1 MRILYVAQRYD
12 YGHVERGPSFEH
24 CNFYEALSALGHDID
39 YFDIGTMLAQHGR
52 EAMNEVLLRTARAT
66 TPDFMFCCLTEDE
79 LDAEVVA
86 SITRETGTVTF
97 NWFCDDH
104 WRFEDFT
111 QRWAPA
117 FSYVSTTALS
127 ALPKYAAIG
136 YPNVIKTQWA
146 AADSLYF
153 PRGRPLAYDVTF
165 VGQVYG
171 DRPAVIRQLRTAGLD
186 VRTWGTGWNVR
197 PWHKVA
203 SKLPL
208 VGRAGGQRWRRRVAA
223 SSRSSQDEM
232 LAIFEQSRVNIDLF
246 ASSHGDEPQIKGRT
260 FEVPACGGFLL
271 DGRAAGIEEYFDIG
285 TELVTYGDLDDLID
299 KSRYYLRHETERES
313 IRAAGTKRT
322 LAEHTYRDRFREIFR
337 TIGLPH

>member
-24 CNFYEALSALGHDID
+24 FNFYTSLDALGHEIV
-39 YFDIGTMLAQHGR
+39 YFDIGTMLREHGR
-52 EAMNEVLLRTARAT
+52 EGMNDALLKQARESSA
-66 TPDFMFCCLTEDE
+66 DFMFCCLTEDE
-79 LDAEVVA
+79 LDPEVVRT
-86 SITRETGTVTF
+86 ITQETSTVTF

-111 QRWAPA
+111 SRWAPC
-117 FSYVSTTALS
+117 FTYVSTTAAS

-136 YPNVIKTQWA
+136 CRNVIKTQWA

-171 DRPAVIRQLRTAGLD
+171 DRPAIVDGMRKAGLD
-186 VRTWGTGWNVR
+186 VRTWGTGWRVR
-197 PWHKVA
+197 PWHKAA
-203 SKLPL
+203 SRLPL
-208 VGRAGGQRWRRRVAA
+208 LGPAGGRQWREKVAA
-223 SSRSSQDEM
+223 STRSSQEEM

-271 DGRAAGIEEYFDIG
+271 DGRAAEIDEYFEVG
-285 TELVTYGDLDDLID
+285 KELVTYDDVPDLID
-299 KSRYYLRHETERES
+299 KARYYLQHDTERES
-313 IRAAGTKRT
+313 IRAAGTRRV
-322 LAEHTYRDRFREIFR
+322 LAEHTYRNRFRDIFT
-337 TIGLPH
+337 TIGLT